1 MRNHCV
7 RKLTAEILAREFADY
22 AENTEVYRFD
32 DLRGST
38 VKVTVEYIQRPVKV
52 EDFAKKMEQ
61 VWNLNQT
68 VPV

>member
-1 MRNHCV
+1 MRNHYV
-7 RKLTAEILAREFADY
+7 RRLMAEALAREFADN
-22 AENTEVYRFD
+22 AENTEMYRFD
-32 DLRGST
+32 DLRGAT
-38 VKVTVEYIQRPVKV
+38 VKVMVEYIQRPVKV